1 MVFVVKDLESK
12 IDVLATLAAERPDTH
27 GNIVAMVMHEVDT
40 DPTLRQRKK
49 DPPSASAKLTLAT
62 AHNRRSA
69 ACYQLG
75 TSIPSPGQSLP
86 RLGSIIPS
94 AVRSW
99 PLLANLGQS
108 LISADGQ
115 GSLEPSSNTA

>member
-49 DPPSASAKLTLAT
+49 DPPSASAWLTLAT

-69 ACYQLG
+69 ACHRMG
-75 TSIPSPGQSLP
+75 PSVPSPGQSLP

-108 LISADGQ
+108 LIAADGQ